1 MSSENRHSQTSR
13 TNFFILPPPPP
24 LLLRV
29 CLNWDIDIYIIYTLQ
44 SKVNCL
50 IIQKRL
56 NTLQSYTLCHFYNK
70 QPEFKLNPSLH
81 NYIRYSTQ
89 AHKLSHK
96 HNYHNKTQCSSIRA
110 EISPP
115 RKERIKL
122 TTSAK
127 LYSP

>member
-13 TNFFILPPPPP
+13 TNFFILPPPPSTFACVFK
-24 LLLRV
+24 LGYRY
-29 CLNWDIDIYIIYTLQ
+29 IYIIYTLQ

>member
-1 MSSENRHSQTSR
+1 MTCFNILRTVIPRHPGQT
-13 TNFFILPPPPP
+13 FF
-24 LLLRV
+24 LLFFFFFFAFG
-29 CLNWDIDIYIIYTLQ
+29 IYIIYILQ

-56 NTLQSYTLCHFYNK
+56 NTLQSYTLCNFYNK
-70 QPEFKLNPSLH
+70 QPEFKLNSSLH
-81 NYIRYSTQ
+81 HYIRYSTQ

-110 EISPP
+110 EISLP

-122 TTSAK
+122 TT
-127 LYSP
+127 